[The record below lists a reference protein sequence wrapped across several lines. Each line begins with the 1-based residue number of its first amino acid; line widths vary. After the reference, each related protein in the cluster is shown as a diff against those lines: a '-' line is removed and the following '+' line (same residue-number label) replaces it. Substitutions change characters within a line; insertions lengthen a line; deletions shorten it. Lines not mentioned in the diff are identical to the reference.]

1 MESAEDKIFTV
12 NWYPNKYPEENDI
25 VIINFDHLEDTWIFV
40 KLLEY
45 KSLGAYLVSRFK
57 RPKTMT
63 FKKLNVFKYA
73 RTSELKFDQ
82 NERCDLIFVKYYRIT
97 PEDKKRAKT
106 RFYNYKKIMMLLLS
120 LSEEN

>member
-1 MESAEDKIFTV
+1 MVSKQ
-12 NWYPNKYPEENDI
+12 KHEEIDI
-25 VIINFDHLEDTWIFV
+25 VIINFDNLEDTWIFV

-63 FKKLNVFKYA
+63 FKKPNVFKYA

-82 NERCDLIFVKYYRIT
+82 NERIDLNFVNH
-97 PEDKKRAKT
+97 T
-106 RFYNYKKIMMLLLS
+106 RR
-120 LSEEN
+120 